1 MANKQTYLGEFEHC
15 VLLGIV
21 HLESNA
27 YGVTIRQ
34 YLKAVIDRDVS
45 LGALYSTIE
54 RMETKGL
61 ITSKKGEATPEL
73 GGKAK
78 RMVKI
83 TADGQNALRETK
95 QRFESLWANVQLLGA
110 SYVIKYL

>member
-1 MANKQTYLGEFEHC
+1 MANKQNYLGEFEHC
-15 VLLGIV
+15 VLLSII
-21 HLESNA
+21 HLGSNA

-34 YLKAVIDRDVS
+34 YLKTAIDRDVS

-54 RMETKGL
+54 RMDKKGL
-61 ITSKKGEATPEL
+61 ITSKKGDATPER

-83 TADGQNALRETK
+83 TADGKQAVKETK
-95 QRFESLWANVQLLGA
+95 QRFESLWTNIQLLG
-110 SYVIKYL
+110 V

>member
-1 MANKQTYLGEFEHC
+1 MANKQNYLGEFEHC

-21 HLESNA
+21 HLENNA
-27 YGVTIRQ
+27 YGVTIRK
-34 YLKAVIDRDVS
+34 YLKTTIDRDVS

-54 RMETKGL
+54 RMEKKGL
-61 ITSKKGEATPEL
+61 ITSKKGVATPER

-83 TADGQNALRETK
+83 TADGKQALQETK
-95 QRFESLWANVQLLGA
+95 QRFESLWANIQLLGA
-110 SYVIKYL
+110 